1 MRALGRIAGTMVAIV
16 AGFSSMAGKVHAQD
30 LAGEPAP
37 NQLIAFDGLEYAGA
51 AKVFELS
58 ADQLYSFV
66 PSLGDLSGRVSS
78 LKLGSQVGA
87 MFFQG
92 PLFQTT
98 DKSCAPLLGS
108 KEEPHLLWQGPS
120 ADLVPLKR
128 VNDAPVS
135 MAAPQ
140 DDTYSSMIIYRRDMG
155 PPPGVLMLQR
165 LNTYSRGCAN
175 VLEQLNYRRAFIP
188 AWDNG
193 RTGYCQNL
201 VGPTTYAGER
211 GTFRFNDSDQLVFMH
226 PEAMDQA
233 YQSVRHRVRATL
245 YDFPDCQ
252 GNHVTFPFKA
262 ESIRK
267 FNLADYGYKGRARS
281 VKVEYVSGPAS
292 ALSGLVVASTSPK
305 TVVANATVPAP
316 AKTVT
321 PQTVA
326 EQPKTASQ
334 APQTFVAPQSGST
347 QEAPVVKKSVE
358 VPQTAAV
365 QKAVP
370 QTQAAPAEPQT
381 FVAPEPQTFVAPEPQ
396 VFTAPAPAETFQAP
410 AYSSADSDLLAAG
423 ITPAGDDALIPQ
435 PTQATEGELE
445 RQAITSQSENPLFT
459 PSYQLFEAQPAE
471 NVESQPLNSGSST
484 EQGSLP
490 TETAERFVSP
500 SVGGTTYEFPV
511 FDAYRLN
518 YCLTPGTNCGEP
530 AAREWC
536 KKKGHET
543 AVAWVRDDNIGS
555 LFPTINMGSK
565 EICSN
570 YRCDGFKELTCSK

>member
-16 AGFSSMAGKVHAQD
+16 AGFSSLAGTVHAQD

-78 LKLGSQVGA
+78 VKLGSQVGA
-87 MFFQG
+87 LFFEG

-98 DKSCAPLLGS
+98 DKSCSPLLGS
-108 KEEPHLLWQGPS
+108 KEEPHLLWQGAS

-135 MAAPQ
+135 MAAPK

-155 PPPGVLMLQR
+155 PPPGILMLQR

-188 AWDNG
+188 AWDKG

-211 GTFRFNDSDQLVFMH
+211 GTFRFNDSDQLIFMH
-226 PEAMDQA
+226 PDGMDGA

-281 VKVEYVSGPAS
+281 VKVEYVSGPAAS
-292 ALSGLVVASTSPK
+292 ISGLAVASSAPK
-305 TVVANATVPAP
+305 TVVAKEPAGQNVASPSVSVQSATPTAEVPAV
-316 AKTVT
+316 KQGTEV
-321 PQTVA
+321 Q
-326 EQPKTASQ
+326 
-334 APQTFVAPQSGST
+334 QS
-347 QEAPVVKKSVE
+347 AVV
-358 VPQTAAV
+358 QN
-365 QKAVP
+365 
-370 QTQAAPAEPQT
+370 AAPKAATSAVEPQT
-381 FVAPEPQTFVAPEPQ
+381 FVAPEPQTFSAPAPQTFTAPEPG
-396 VFTAPAPAETFQAP
+396 TTFQAP
-410 AYSSADSDLLAAG
+410 AYSPADSDLVAAG

-435 PTQATEGELE
+435 PTQVTEGELQ

-459 PSYQLFEAQPAE
+459 SSYQLFEAKPAE
-471 NVESQPLNSGSST
+471 NVESQPLGSETSAD
-484 EQGSLP
+484 QGSLP
-490 TETAERFVSP
+490 TETAQRFVSP
-500 SVGGTTYEFPV
+500 TAVGGTTYEFPV

-530 AAREWC
+530 AAVEWC
-536 KKKGHET
+536 KKKGHGT

-565 EICSN
+565 EICSS
-570 YRCDGFKELTCSK
+570 YRCDGFKELTCGN

>member
-16 AGFSSMAGKVHAQD
+16 AGFSSLAGKVHAQD
-30 LAGEPAP
+30 LVGEPAP
-37 NQLIAFDGLEYAGA
+37 NQLIAFDGQDYAGA

-78 LKLGSQVGA
+78 VKLGSQVGA
-87 MFFQG
+87 MFFEG

-98 DKSCAPLLGS
+98 DKSCSPLLGS
-108 KEEPHLLWQGPS
+108 KEEPHLLWQGAS

-128 VNDAPVS
+128 VNDTPVS

-140 DDTYSSMIIYRRDMG
+140 DDTYSSMILYRRDMG

-188 AWDNG
+188 AWDKG

-211 GTFRFNDSDQLVFMH
+211 GTFRFNDSDQLIFMH
-226 PEAMDQA
+226 PDGMDGA

-281 VKVEYVSGPAS
+281 VKVEYVSGPAAS
-292 ALSGLVVASTSPK
+292 ISGLAVASSTPK
-305 TVVANATVPAP
+305 TVVAKVSAGQNVVSPSVSAQSPVAT
-316 AKTVT
+316 T
-321 PQTVA
+321 
-326 EQPKTASQ
+326 
-334 APQTFVAPQSGST
+334 
-347 QEAPVVKKSVE
+347 EA
-358 VPQTAAV
+358 TAV
-365 QKAVP
+365 QKSVSVQPSSVAVQNP
-370 QTQAAPAEPQT
+370 APEAAASVAEPQT
-381 FVAPEPQTFVAPEPQ
+381 FVAPEPQTF
-396 VFTAPAPAETFQAP
+396 TAPAPQTFTAPEPGTTFQAP
-410 AYSSADSDLLAAG
+410 AYSPADSDLVAAG

-435 PTQATEGELE
+435 PTQATEGELQ
-445 RQAITSQSENPLFT
+445 RQTITSQPENSLFT

-471 NVESQPLNSGSST
+471 NVESQPLGSTTSA

-490 TETAERFVSP
+490 TETAQRFVSP
-500 SVGGTTYEFPV
+500 TPVGGTRYEFPV

-530 AAREWC
+530 AAIEWC
-536 KKKGHET
+536 KKKGHGT

-565 EICSN
+565 EICSS
-570 YRCDGFKELTCSK
+570 YRCDGFKELTCGN

>member
-1 MRALGRIAGTMVAIV
+1 MRALGRIAGTIVAVV
-16 AGFSSMAGKVHAQD
+16 AGFSSVAGKVHAQN

-37 NQLIAFDGLEYAGA
+37 NQLIAFDGSEYLGA

-66 PSLGDLSGRVSS
+66 PSLGDLSGRISS

-87 MFFQG
+87 MFFAE

-120 ADLVPLKR
+120 TDLVPLKR
-128 VNDAPVS
+128 INDAPIS
-135 MAAPQ
+135 MPAPQ
-140 DDTYSSMIIYRRDMG
+140 DNIYSSMIIYRRDMG

-211 GTFRFNDSDQLVFMH
+211 GTFRFNDSDQMVFMH
-226 PEAMDQA
+226 PDGMDQA

-252 GNHVTFPFKA
+252 GNHTTFPFKA

-292 ALSGLVVASTSPK
+292 ALSGVAVASASPE
-305 TVVANATVPAP
+305 TVAAKAPEASAP
-316 AKTVT
+316 AKTAV
-321 PQTVA
+321 PQTAAV
-326 EQPKTASQ
+326 QPKTVPQ
-334 APQTFVAPQSGST
+334 APQTFVAPEPAVT
-347 QEAPVVKKSVE
+347 QEAPVINKSVE
-358 VPQTAAV
+358 APQSATV
-365 QKAVP
+365 QKPVS
-370 QTQAAPAEPQT
+370 QAPVAPAQTQT
-381 FVAPEPQTFVAPEPQ
+381 FVAPETQ

-435 PTQATEGELE
+435 PTQVTEGELE

-471 NVESQPLNSGSST
+471 NVDSQPLSSGSSV
-484 EQGSLP
+484 EKGNLP

-500 SVGGTTYEFPV
+500 STGGTTYEFPV

-543 AVAWVRDDNIGS
+543 AVAWVRDNNIGS

-570 YRCDGFKELTCSK
+570 YRCDGFKELTCSN

>member
-16 AGFSSMAGKVHAQD
+16 AGFSSLAEKVYAQD
-30 LAGEPAP
+30 LVGEPAP
-37 NQLIAFDGLEYAGA
+37 NQLIAFDNSEYSGA
-51 AKVFELS
+51 AKIFELS

-66 PSLGDLSGRVSS
+66 PSLGDFSGRISS

-87 MFFQG
+87 IFFEG

-128 VNDAPVS
+128 VNDAPIS

-188 AWDNG
+188 AWDKG

-226 PEAMDQA
+226 PDGMDRT
-233 YQSVRHRVRATL
+233 YQSVHHRVRATL

-292 ALSGLVVASTSPK
+292 ALSALAVASASPKAVVAKASE
-305 TVVANATVPAP
+305 APAP
-316 AKTVT
+316 AKAVAS
-321 PQTVA
+321 QTAAV
-326 EQPKTASQ
+326 EPKTVPQ
-334 APQTFVAPQSGST
+334 APQTFVAPEPATT
-347 QEAPVVKKSVE
+347 QEAPVIKKSVE
-358 VPQTAAV
+358 APQSAVV
-365 QKAVP
+365 QKPAP
-370 QTQAAPAEPQT
+370 QASTETQ
-381 FVAPEPQTFVAPEPQ
+381 VFVAPEPQ

-410 AYSSADSDLLAAG
+410 AYSPADSDLLAAG

-471 NVESQPLNSGSST
+471 NVDSQPLNSDGSADSAN
-484 EQGSLP
+484 QGSLP

-500 SVGGTTYEFPV
+500 STGGITYEFPV

-570 YRCDGFKELTCSK
+570 YRCDGFKELTCSN

>member
-16 AGFSSMAGKVHAQD
+16 AGFSSLAGKVHAQD

-51 AKVFELS
+51 AKVFEL
-58 ADQLYSFV
+58 APDQLYSFV
-66 PSLGDLSGRVSS
+66 PSLGDLSDRVSS

-87 MFFQG
+87 IFFEG

-128 VNDAPVS
+128 VNDVPIS

-188 AWDNG
+188 AWDKG

-226 PEAMDQA
+226 PVEMDPA

-292 ALSGLVVASTSPK
+292 AVSGLAVASAAPK
-305 TVVANATVPAP
+305 TVVTKTGDVTAP

-321 PQTVA
+321 PQVTAV
-326 EQPKTASQ
+326 EPKTVSQ
-334 APQTFVAPQSGST
+334 APQTFVAPEPAVT
-347 QEAPVVKKSVE
+347 QETPTTKKSVE
-358 VPQTAAV
+358 TPQSTAV
-365 QKAVP
+365 QKPIP
-370 QTQAAPAEPQT
+370 QASAEAQT
-381 FVAPEPQTFVAPEPQ
+381 FVAPEPQTFVAPESQ
-396 VFTAPAPAETFQAP
+396 VFTAPAPA
-410 AYSSADSDLLAAG
+410 YSPADSDLLAAG

-435 PTQATEGELE
+435 PTQVTEGELE

-471 NVESQPLNSGSST
+471 NVDSQPLSSGSSD
-484 EQGSLP
+484 ENGSLP

-500 SVGGTTYEFPV
+500 STGGTTYEFPV

-536 KKKGHET
+536 QKKGHET

-555 LFPTINMGSK
+555 IFPTINMGSK

-570 YRCDGFKELTCSK
+570 YRCDGFKELTCSN